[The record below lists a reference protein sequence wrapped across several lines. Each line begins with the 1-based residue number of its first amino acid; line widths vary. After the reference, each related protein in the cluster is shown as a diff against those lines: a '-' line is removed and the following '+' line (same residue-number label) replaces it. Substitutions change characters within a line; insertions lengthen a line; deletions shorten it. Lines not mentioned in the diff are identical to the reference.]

1 VTQASKRCGVI
12 GSPIA
17 HSLSPV
23 MHRAAYAALG
33 LDWTYDAI
41 EVPSGALAQ
50 FVDGCDQTWVGLS
63 VTAPVK
69 REAAEYAVTRSPVV
83 ESLGVANTLIG
94 GPDGWHAVN
103 TDVPGAVDALRERG
117 IGAVTSVRFLGG
129 GATVE
134 SLLLALRTLEASAI
148 EVWVREPA
156 RFRRGTSRL
165 PGTVDGVTVR
175 RLGDPMDEPVDL
187 LVSTVPAEAVP
198 PEAVESARA
207 VFDVVYDPWPSGLV
221 SAASAIGL
229 PVVTGLDLLA
239 HQATRQVEVMTGE
252 AVDVDLLR
260 DAALE
265 ALAH

>member
-1 VTQASKRCGVI
+1 MTQPSKRCGVV

-33 LDWTYDAI
+33 LEWTYDAI

-63 VTAPVK
+63 VTAPLK

-117 IGAVTSVRFLGG
+117 IDAVTSVRFLGG

-134 SLLLALRTLEASAI
+134 SLLLAVRTLEASAI
-148 EVWVREPA
+148 EVWVRDPA
-156 RFRRGTSRL
+156 RFPTA
-165 PGTVDGVTVR
+165 DGVTVR
-175 RLGDPMDEPVDL
+175 QLGEPMGESVDL
-187 LVSTVPAEAVP
+187 LVSTVPADAVP
-198 PEAVESARA
+198 PEAVESAGA
-207 VFDVVYDPWPSGLV
+207 VFDVVYDPWPTFLV
-221 SAASAIGL
+221 SAASATGL

-239 HQATRQVEVMTGE
+239 HQAARQVEVMTGE
-252 AVDVDLLR
+252 VVDVDLLR

>member
-1 VTQASKRCGVI
+1 VTQDRKRCGVV

-33 LDWTYDAI
+33 LDWTYEAI
-41 EVPSGALAQ
+41 DVQPGLLAS

-63 VTAPVK
+63 VTAPLK
-69 REAAEYAVTRSPVV
+69 REAAEYAVTRGPVV
-83 ESLGVANTLIG
+83 EELGVANTLIG

-117 IGAVTSVRFLGG
+117 IDAVSSVRFLGG
-129 GATVE
+129 GATVH
-134 SLLLALRTLEASAI
+134 SVLLAVRALDASAI
-148 EVWVREPA
+148 EVWVRDPA
-156 RFRRGTSRL
+156 KF
-165 PGTVDGVTVR
+165 PPVDGVTVR
-175 RLGDPMDEPVDL
+175 RLGDAIDEPVDL
-187 LVSTVPAEAVP
+187 LVSTIPADAVP
-198 PEAVESARA
+198 PEAVESAGA
-207 VFDVVYDPWPSGLV
+207 VFDVVYDPWPTFLV
-221 SAASAIGL
+221 SAASAAGL

-239 HQATRQVEVMTGE
+239 HQAALQVELMTGE
-252 AVDVDLLR
+252 AVEVDLLR

>member
-1 VTQASKRCGVI
+1 MTQPSKRCGVV

-33 LDWTYDAI
+33 LEWRYDAI

-63 VTAPVK
+63 VTAPLK

-117 IGAVTSVRFLGG
+117 IDAVTSVRFLGG

-134 SLLLALRTLEASAI
+134 SLLLAMRTLEPSAI
-148 EVWVREPA
+148 EVWVRDPA
-156 RFRRGTSRL
+156 RFPR
-165 PGTVDGVTVR
+165 VDGVTLR
-175 RLGDPMDEPVDL
+175 RLGEPMDEPVDL
-187 LVSTVPAEAVP
+187 LVSTVPADAVP
-198 PEAVESARA
+198 PEAVESAGA
-207 VFDVVYDPWPSGLV
+207 VFDVVYDPWPTFLV

-265 ALAH
+265 ALAP

>member
-1 VTQASKRCGVI
+1 MRRVIQTSKRCGVI

-63 VTAPVK
+63 VTAPLK

-117 IGAVTSVRFLGG
+117 IDAVTSVRFLGG

-134 SLLLALRTLEASAI
+134 SLLLAVRTLGASAI
-148 EVWVREPA
+148 EVWVRDPA
-156 RFRRGTSRL
+156 RFRR
-165 PGTVDGVTVR
+165 VDGVTVR
-175 RLGDPMDEPVDL
+175 RLGEPMGEPADL
-187 LVSTVPAEAVP
+187 LVSTVPADAVP
-198 PEAVESARA
+198 AEAVESAGA
-207 VFDVVYDPWPSGLV
+207 VFDVVYDPWPTFLV
-221 SAASAIGL
+221 SAASATGL

-239 HQATRQVEVMTGE
+239 HQAARQVEVITGE
-252 AVDVDLLR
+252 TVDVDLLR

>member
-1 VTQASKRCGVI
+1 MTQGSKRCGVI
-12 GSPIA
+12 GSPIV

-23 MHRAAYAALG
+23 MHRAAYAFLG

-41 EVPSGALAQ
+41 DVPSGSLAQ
-50 FVDGCDQTWVGLS
+50 FVDGCDETWAGLS
-63 VTAPVK
+63 VTAPLK

-117 IGAVTSVRFLGG
+117 IDAVASVRFLGG

-134 SLLLALRTLEASAI
+134 SLLLAVRTLEASAI
-148 EVWVREPA
+148 EVWVRDPA
-156 RFRRGTSRL
+156 RFPRGE
-165 PGTVDGVTVR
+165 GVTVR
-175 RLGDPMDEPVDL
+175 QLGEPMDEPVDL

-198 PEAVESARA
+198 PEAVESAGA
-207 VFDVVYDPWPSGLV
+207 VFDVVYDPWPTFLV
-221 SAASAIGL
+221 SAASAAGL
-229 PVVTGLDLLA
+229 PVVTGLDLLV
-239 HQATRQVEVMTGE
+239 HQAARQVEVMTGE
-252 AVDVDLLR
+252 VVGVDLLR

>member
-1 VTQASKRCGVI
+1 MTQGTKRCGVV

-23 MHRAAYAALG
+23 MHRAAYASLG
-33 LDWTYDAI
+33 LDWAYDAI
-41 EVPSGALAQ
+41 EVPAGSLAS

-63 VTAPVK
+63 VTAPLK
-69 REAAEYAVTRSPVV
+69 REAAEHAVTRSPVV
-83 ESLGVANTLIG
+83 DALGVANTLIG

-103 TDVPGAVDALRERG
+103 TDVPGAVAALRERG
-117 IGAVTSVRFLGG
+117 IESVDSVRFLGG
-129 GATVE
+129 GATVR
-134 SLLLALRTLEASAI
+134 SLILAVRELNAKSIEA
-148 EVWVREPA
+148 WVREPA
-156 RFRRGTSRL
+156 NFAPTE
-165 PGTVDGVTVR
+165 GVTVR

-187 LVSTVPAEAVP
+187 LISTIPADAVP
-198 PEAVESARA
+198 PEAVESAGA
-207 VFDVVYDPWPSGLV
+207 VFDVVYDPWPTFLI
-221 SAASAIGL
+221 SAAAAAGL

-239 HQATRQVEVMTGE
+239 HQARLQVELMTGE

>member
-1 VTQASKRCGVI
+1 VTQAGKRCGVV

-23 MHRAAYAALG
+23 MHRAAYAELG
-33 LDWTYDAI
+33 LEWTYDAI
-41 EVPSGALAQ
+41 EVPAGALAQ

-63 VTAPVK
+63 VTAPLK

-103 TDVPGAVDALRERG
+103 SDVPGAVDALRERG
-117 IGAVTSVRFLGG
+117 IDAMTSVRFLGG

-134 SLLLALRTLEASAI
+134 SLLLAVRTLEASAI
-148 EVWVREPA
+148 EVWVRDPA
-156 RFRRGTSRL
+156 RFLSRGTM
-165 PGTVDGVTVR
+165 DGVTVR
-175 RLGDPMDEPVDL
+175 QLGEPMDEPVDL

-198 PEAVESARA
+198 PEAVESAGA
-207 VFDVVYDPWPSGLV
+207 VFDVVYDPWPTFLV
-221 SAASAIGL
+221 SAASAAGL

-239 HQATRQVEVMTGE
+239 HQATRQVEVMTGDV
-252 AVDVDLLR
+252 VDVDLLR